1 MFFAI
6 RASFAKLSLRFMQE
20 VALLVLVLVLVLVV
34 VVVVVVVAVVIAVA
48 AAAFQLST
56 QQKESA

>member
-20 VALLVLVLVLVLVV
+20 VALLVLVLVLV
-34 VVVVVVVAVVIAVA
+34 VVVVVVAVVIAVA

>member
-34 VVVVVVVAVVIAVA
+34 VVAVVIAVA

>member
-34 VVVVVVVAVVIAVA
+34 VVVVVAVVIAVA

>member
-34 VVVVVVVAVVIAVA
+34 VVVVAVVIAVA